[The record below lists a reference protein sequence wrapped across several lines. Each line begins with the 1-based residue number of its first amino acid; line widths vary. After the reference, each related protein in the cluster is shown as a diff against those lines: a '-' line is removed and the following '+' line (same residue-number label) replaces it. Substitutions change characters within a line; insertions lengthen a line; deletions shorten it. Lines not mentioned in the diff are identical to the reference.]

1 MSEYRAHVLICG
13 GTGCTSSR
21 SKEIKQALE
30 EKLEELGLDEE
41 VKVTMTGCFGL
52 CEAGPIMIVYPE
64 GVFYSKVKVSDVD
77 KIATEH
83 LLKGRIVKELLYKE
97 ALVDGEVM

>member
-30 EKLEELGLDEE
+30 EKLEELGLDEALAY
-41 VKVTMTGCFGL
+41 VKRDRL
-52 CEAGPIMIVYPE
+52 
-64 GVFYSKVKVSDVD
+64 
-77 KIATEH
+77 
-83 LLKGRIVKELLYKE
+83 
-97 ALVDGEVM
+97 

>member
-52 CEAGPIMIVYPE
+52 CEAGPIMISRFFNKMSVY
-64 GVFYSKVKVSDVD
+64 FVKS
-77 KIATEH
+77 
-83 LLKGRIVKELLYKE
+83 IVQFINHKNPPYL
-97 ALVDGEVM
+97 